1 MRCTKA
7 IVYKDFIRHNIRQIK
22 STLNCKTKLCCAVKA
37 DGYGCGSLTTAKI
50 AQEEGCEYL
59 AIATIDEGIELRN
72 NNISAK
78 LLLLSLCTPD
88 ELEYL
93 CKYNITP
100 TLYDSQLVKDFD
112 KVCEKNST
120 TQDVFLAVDTGMGR
134 IGCYAEEAPSM
145 AKFICQECKNL
156 NLAGVITHFAVS
168 DSISDANIKYTKE
181 QAKRFESAIDGIK
194 ALGIDPGIRTCA
206 SSAAAMAFPEL
217 QMDMVRP
224 GIIIYGYYPDQIT
237 KQYLAERNIEIDLK
251 PVMQFESQV
260 VSIKHFKK
268 GMSISYGRTWVC
280 PEDTDIAII
289 PAGYADGLLRRNSPG
304 MEVTINGKPYPIRGR
319 ICMDQCMVDIG
330 QNNKDVKRW
339 DKVIFFGPKEKGALK
354 DANDV
359 ANETGTISY
368 EVMTS
373 LSKRVVRHIV

>member
-1 MRCTKA
+1 
-7 IVYKDFIRHNIRQIK
+7 
-22 STLNCKTKLCCAVKA
+22 
-37 DGYGCGSLTTAKI
+37 
-50 AQEEGCEYL
+50 
-59 AIATIDEGIELRN
+59 
-72 NNISAK
+72 
-78 LLLLSLCTPD
+78 
-88 ELEYL
+88 
-93 CKYNITP
+93 
-100 TLYDSQLVKDFD
+100 
-112 KVCEKNST
+112 
-120 TQDVFLAVDTGMGR
+120 
-134 IGCYAEEAPSM
+134 
-145 AKFICQECKNL
+145 
-156 NLAGVITHFAVS
+156 
-168 DSISDANIKYTKE
+168 
-181 QAKRFESAIDGIK
+181 
-194 ALGIDPGIRTCA
+194 
-206 SSAAAMAFPEL
+206 MAFPEL

-237 KQYLAERNIEIDLK
+237 KKYLAERNIEIDLK

-373 LSKRVVRHIV
+373 LSRVVRHIV